1 MKVVIWGYPLNSH
14 THSYI
19 HSSFYKAFKH
29 LGHDVHW
36 FHDDEYPE
44 DFDFDDCVFL
54 TEGFADKNIPL
65 KETSTYYVH
74 VCVNPKKYLGNVKKL
89 IDVRYLQESM
99 DNDNYDFVL
108 DRDNCTELDSGVL
121 YDNKSDEY
129 DIIYCGWGT
138 DLLPHERDFSWVD
151 YPREDRYY
159 FIGSTSG
166 EGRFANA
173 HLINEFAGYC
183 NDIGIKFVYYNPWT
197 NPVTDEQNRELV
209 QRSFMSPDFRNATH
223 KKWGYLACR
232 LVKSISYGHVG
243 ITNSPI
249 NAKFLDDTVICKP
262 TVKEMFEE
270 GLKYKD
276 DKDLIRHQ
284 MEVVKYKHTYVNRI
298 NGMLKVL

>member
-1 MKVVIWGYPLNSH
+1 M
-14 THSYI
+14 
-19 HSSFYKAFKH
+19 
-29 LGHDVHW
+29 
-36 FHDDEYPE
+36 
-44 DFDFDDCVFL
+44 
-54 TEGFADKNIPL
+54 
-65 KETSTYYVH
+65 
-74 VCVNPKKYLGNVKKL
+74 NPKKYLGKVKKL

-138 DLLPHERDFSWVD
+138 DLLPHEIDFDWVNI
-151 YPREDRYY
+151 PREKSYY

-173 HLINEFAGYC
+173 HLINEFANYC
-183 NDIGIKFVYYNPWT
+183 RDMSIQFVYVNPWT
-197 NPVTDEQNRELV
+197 NPVTDELNRQLV
-209 QRSFMSPDFRNATH
+209 QKSFMSPDFRNATH

-249 NAKFLDDTVICKP
+249 NAKFIDDTVICKP

>member
-1 MKVVIWGYPLNSH
+1 MKIVIWGYPLNSH

-29 LGHDVHW
+29 LGHDVYW

-44 DFDFDDCVFL
+44 DFNYDDCVFL

-65 KETSTYYVH
+65 RETSTYYVH
-74 VCVNPKKYLGNVKKL
+74 VCVNPKKYLGKVKKL

-138 DLLPHERDFSWVD
+138 DLLPHEINFEWINI
-151 YPREDRYY
+151 PREKTYY
-159 FIGSTSG
+159 FVGSTSS

-173 HLINEFAGYC
+173 HLISEFARYC
-183 NDIGIKFVYYNPWT
+183 HSV
-197 NPVTDEQNRELV
+197 
-209 QRSFMSPDFRNATH
+209 SM
-223 KKWGYLACR
+223 
-232 LVKSISYGHVG
+232 
-243 ITNSPI
+243 
-249 NAKFLDDTVICKP
+249 
-262 TVKEMFEE
+262 
-270 GLKYKD
+270 
-276 DKDLIRHQ
+276 LILS
-284 MEVVKYKHTYVNRI
+284 M
-298 NGMLKVL
+298 

>member
-1 MKVVIWGYPLNSH
+1 MKIVIWGYPLNSH

-29 LGHDVHW
+29 LGHDVYW

-65 KETSTYYVH
+65 RETSTYYVH
-74 VCVNPKKYLGNVKKL
+74 VCVNPKKYLGKVKKL

-138 DLLPHERDFSWVD
+138 DLLPHEIDFDWVII
-151 YPREDRYY
+151 PREIDL
-159 FIGSTSG
+159 TTLL
-166 EGRFANA
+166 EA
-173 HLINEFAGYC
+173 HL
-183 NDIGIKFVYYNPWT
+183 
-197 NPVTDEQNRELV
+197 
-209 QRSFMSPDFRNATH
+209 
-223 KKWGYLACR
+223 
-232 LVKSISYGHVG
+232 VKV
-243 ITNSPI
+243 
-249 NAKFLDDTVICKP
+249 
-262 TVKEMFEE
+262 
-270 GLKYKD
+270 
-276 DKDLIRHQ
+276 DLQ
-284 MEVVKYKHTYVNRI
+284 MLI
-298 NGMLKVL
+298 